1 MTKSYIVI
9 QIIGFIGAILFFVS
23 FQCRNNKTLF
33 RFQFLS
39 YLLYTIHLLLLGATT
54 GGVSYIINAIRAF
67 CLSSSWNFGRSK
79 KMCIIICFMQVAAL
93 MLTWVGW
100 ISILPVAANVAFTI
114 GAYTYNARTIRLV
127 TMLINSPLWIIYNII
142 VGTWVGIIDEAVSE
156 ISIGISIARYG
167 WKNLGSEQE

>member
-1 MTKSYIVI
+1 MTRSYIVI

-23 FQCRNNKTLF
+23 FQCRNNKKLF

-39 YLLYTIHLLLLGATT
+39 YLLYTIHLLLLGAAT
-54 GGVSYIINAIRAF
+54 GGVSYIINAIRSF
-67 CLSSSWNFGRSK
+67 CLSSRCDFGRSK
-79 KMCIIICFMQVAAL
+79 KMCIIICFMQVVAL

-100 ISILPVAANVAFTI
+100 ISILPVAANVAVTI

-127 TMLINSPLWIIYNII
+127 TMLINLPLWIIYNII
-142 VGTWVGIIDEAVSE
+142 VGTWAGIIDEAVSE